1 MSCQFFPGKK
11 ESWKK
16 PKLCKI
22 HSTKSKFYAKSAK
35 KGKVS
40 NVSKKYITKRYIH
53 FIFGERERGHTTIIN
68 IYEHIDMKLP
78 FK

>member
-22 HSTKSKFYAKSAK
+22 HSTKSKFYAKSVK

-40 NVSKKYITKRYIH
+40 YTSKKYVAKK
-53 FIFGERERGHTTIIN
+53 GHTFHFRRTQKRTHYHN
-68 IYEHIDMKLP
+68 KHL
-78 FK
+78 